1 MKPKISVIIPVYNVE
16 NYLNYCIDSILLQ
29 TFTNFE
35 LLLIDDGSL
44 DRSSIICDE
53 YAEKDVRV
61 RAFHKTNGGVSSAR
75 NLGIELSLGEWIVFI
90 DSDDVIGAD
99 YLRNFNIDEYPNK
112 DLYLIKGFE
121 KGGDKKIFFSNAP
134 TDLITVEDAITG
146 LIGVNGLCLAVW
158 GKMFKKTILNKY
170 KIRFVDKLSFCEDLI
185 FCFNYFKHINT
196 VYVSDDCSYYY
207 RQIENSLSN
216 KIIDYR
222 TVYKALKLHSID
234 YIYFQERYSDN
245 FIINNYF
252 ASFIL
257 ASGVLRIIE
266 QIMNEVSISVKEKK
280 KIIADCRKLIKQVVS
295 PSKYIKL
302 PIKQEIK
309 LFAIMHLPYSGLELL
324 YKME

>member
-90 DSDDVIGAD
+90 DSDDV
-99 YLRNFNIDEYPNK
+99 
-112 DLYLIKGFE
+112 
-121 KGGDKKIFFSNAP
+121 
-134 TDLITVEDAITG
+134 
-146 LIGVNGLCLAVW
+146 IGVNGLCLAVW

-324 YKME
+324 YKMK

>member
-1 MKPKISVIIPVYNVE
+1 MK
-16 NYLNYCIDSILLQ
+16 IL
-29 TFTNFE
+29 FFA
-35 LLLIDDGSL
+35 LI
-44 DRSSIICDE
+44 
-53 YAEKDVRV
+53 
-61 RAFHKTNGGVSSAR
+61 
-75 NLGIELSLGEWIVFI
+75 
-90 DSDDVIGAD
+90 
-99 YLRNFNIDEYPNK
+99 
-112 DLYLIKGFE
+112 
-121 KGGDKKIFFSNAP
+121 
-134 TDLITVEDAITG
+134 
-146 LIGVNGLCLAVW
+146 
-158 GKMFKKTILNKY
+158 ILN
-170 KIRFVDKLSFCEDLI
+170 IL
-185 FCFNYFKHINT
+185 
-196 VYVSDDCSYYY
+196 SDDCSYYY

-324 YKME
+324 YKMK

>member
-1 MKPKISVIIPVYNVE
+1 MLLQVWLELMDFAWLYGGRCLKKQYWINIKFVLLI
-16 NYLNYCIDSILLQ
+16 NYLLW
-29 TFTNFE
+29 
-35 LLLIDDGSL
+35 
-44 DRSSIICDE
+44 RS
-53 YAEKDVRV
+53 Y
-61 RAFHKTNGGVSSAR
+61 
-75 NLGIELSLGEWIVFI
+75 
-90 DSDDVIGAD
+90 
-99 YLRNFNIDEYPNK
+99 
-112 DLYLIKGFE
+112 
-121 KGGDKKIFFSNAP
+121 
-134 TDLITVEDAITG
+134 
-146 LIGVNGLCLAVW
+146 
-158 GKMFKKTILNKY
+158 
-170 KIRFVDKLSFCEDLI
+170 

-280 KIIADCRKLIKQVVS
+280 NNSRL
-295 PSKYIKL
+295 
-302 PIKQEIK
+302 
-309 LFAIMHLPYSGLELL
+309 
-324 YKME
+324 